1 MIKRFAISGS
11 LSEKDT
17 IILMK
22 SIPDRINTVIPGMII
37 ADAIARKFKSANI
50 VYSDSGVR
58 EGFIY
63 RELME

>member
-1 MIKRFAISGS
+1 
-11 LSEKDT
+11 
-17 IILMK
+17 MK

-37 ADAIARKFKSANI
+37 ADAIARKFKSSNI